1 MRKNFSLDGVRYCLT
16 IGQSKFAYKDNI
28 FYVALYDATHKIQNG
43 TTGCNAAF
51 VDFIMNATDANVVKS
66 VITLLKS
73 KGQYTS
79 TYNDYED
86 DNDSYLED
94 DDLSYSG
101 YSPESKTVTFGK
113 SKFNGFYPYCVS
125 IRNNSDESNYYGITE
140 KEFNKLK
147 DASKKERLVIAE
159 NLVNLGNI
167 RNFLYRTIK
176 LSFNHSEDFF
186 KKAVANLEGETLKEF
201 VKSYSYLDN

>member
-1 MRKNFSLDGVRYCLT
+1 VRYCLT

-79 TYNDYED
+79 TYNDYGVGQTY
-86 DNDSYLED
+86 NKMINTSTSKNYL
-94 DDLSYSG
+94 
-101 YSPESKTVTFGK
+101 
-113 SKFNGFYPYCVS
+113 
-125 IRNNSDESNYYGITE
+125 
-140 KEFNKLK
+140 
-147 DASKKERLVIAE
+147 
-159 NLVNLGNI
+159 LVNNRFNI
-167 RNFLYRTIK
+167 PNY
-176 LSFNHSEDFF
+176 N
-186 KKAVANLEGETLKEF
+186 
-201 VKSYSYLDN
+201 Y